1 MKHAPARFVAVSL
14 TETEYQALRHATED
28 PAAWVKTQID
38 GLLDRRGLS
47 HVREQHPDEPAVPAW
62 SYSLPV

>member
-1 MKHAPARFVAVSL
+1 MKHAPARFVSVSL

-28 PAAWVKTQID
+28 PAAWVKTQIE

-47 HVREQHPDEPAVPAW
+47 HVREQEPEEPVVPAW

>member
-1 MKHAPARFVAVSL
+1 MKHAPARFVSVSL
-14 TETEYQALRHATED
+14 TETEYQALRDATEN

-38 GLLDRRGLS
+38 SLLDGRGLS
-47 HVREQHPDEPAVPAW
+47 HVRDQQPDEPVVPAW